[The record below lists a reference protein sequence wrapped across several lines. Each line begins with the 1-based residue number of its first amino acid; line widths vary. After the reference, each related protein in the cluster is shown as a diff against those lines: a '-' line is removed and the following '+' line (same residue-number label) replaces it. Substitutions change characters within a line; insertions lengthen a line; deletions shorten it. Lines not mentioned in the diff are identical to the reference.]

1 MSDYRI
7 PSIPDQ
13 WPISA
18 EKGAYHHYF
27 NKVMRQNT
35 LNYTAEPPK
44 CVRKITEKIFS
55 LRLVLHPKYL
65 IESLNTCLLPDRCPI
80 RCVTLTRQCTL
91 YTIQCTN

>member
-35 LNYTAEPPK
+35 LKGLPT
-44 CVRKITEKIFS
+44 
-55 LRLVLHPKYL
+55 LRLEAKGLKAWAFRRSVFRYMGH
-65 IESLNTCLLPDRCPI
+65 EA
-80 RCVTLTRQCTL
+80 
-91 YTIQCTN
+91 